1 MLVGREHELEV
12 LAGLVARGRNGSA
25 GNLLIRGEAG
35 VGKSALL
42 DEVVRKSP
50 PATVLRTQGIEVEA
64 PLPFAALHRLLRP
77 VTRLRRQIP
86 PPQARALRMAFGEE
100 DGPAVEPF
108 LVGIATLGILAA
120 AAEEHFLLCV
130 IDDAQWLDPA
140 SADALLFCSR
150 RLGADRAV
158 ILFAVR
164 EGTAGRI
171 EDQGLPVM
179 TLGGLDSGAATEL
192 LLKASGPG
200 TTCVAQ
206 VADRLVSE
214 TRGNALA
221 LLEIAADLSE
231 AQRTGAA
238 ALPPHLHLPSRVE
251 QVFLG
256 RIRQMPKPVQ
266 LLLLLVAADDTED
279 AGVIRRAAE
288 HLGLTEDVF
297 REAVDSGLLIL
308 SAETTTLR
316 HPLVR
321 SAVYQASNAQDRRRT
336 HLALAAVHAA
346 GGDAERETWHRA
358 AAADGPDP
366 DLALALERAGLRAVR
381 RGAHASALATYE
393 RAASLSSDPQRR
405 AALTFAAARSAWACG
420 QGLHARALLYE
431 ADGGAAEPGLAA
443 DIAKLRGHI
452 EVNLGSAR
460 LAHRIFV
467 EAARTA
473 QHAEPLRALEMAVLA
488 ATLRAYQA
496 DSGTPFPADGLSLD
510 PAAGDTP
517 RARCLKEMF
526 AAMNLSVECRWGEAI
541 EAFDRAAGSSADVDD
556 REVLWNLGNAALH
569 LGDDGA
575 QLHFYSGA
583 LSRAREA
590 GAATAVVYALQRLC
604 FSHFLAGD
612 AAAVRSAAE
621 EASALALSIGQP
633 AMTLLPTA
641 WLCLL
646 AAMQGSDE
654 YDGLVA
660 RLDDVPNQALG
671 ILADPVHDLTRWA
684 KGVRAASTGDRS
696 GALHHLSRFRLPALA
711 RMAAV
716 DRLDAAVR
724 AGDINRARVWTHELA
739 VFAQATNRPW
749 ARAAVAYGRA
759 LTSDGAPADAL
770 FRESLAEYSR
780 ARRPLYAAR
789 VHLAYGE
796 WLRRAQ
802 RRVDARH
809 HLRLALETFRDA
821 HADPHAERAA
831 QELRASGET
840 ARKRDPSTLVKL
852 TPMELK
858 IARLVGSGM
867 SNKDVAAE
875 CWVSPRTVAFH
886 LRNIFSKAG
895 ITSRGELARLD
906 LV

>member
-1 MLVGREHELEV
+1 MLR
-12 LAGLVARGRNGSA
+12 
-25 GNLLIRGEAG
+25 
-35 VGKSALL
+35 
-42 DEVVRKSP
+42 SP

-77 VTRLRRQIP
+77 VTRLRQQLP

-100 DGPAVEPF
+100 DGPAVEPY
-108 LVGIATLGILAA
+108 LVGIATLGVLAA
-120 AAEEHFLLCV
+120 AAEEQLLLCV

-140 SADALLFCSR
+140 SADALLFCAR

-158 ILFAVR
+158 MLFAVR
-164 EGTAGRI
+164 EGNAGKLQ
-171 EDQGLPVM
+171 DQGLPEIA
-179 TLGGLDSGAATEL
+179 LGGLDAEAAREL
-192 LLKASGPG
+192 LLSSGPG
-200 TTCVAQ
+200 TCAAE

-221 LLEIAADLSE
+221 LLEIAADLNE

-256 RIRQMPKPVQ
+256 RIRQMPQPVQ
-266 LLLLLVAADDTED
+266 LLLLLAAADETED
-279 AGVIRRAAE
+279 AGIIRRAAD
-288 HLGLTEDVF
+288 HLGLTADVF
-297 REAVDSGLLIL
+297 REACDSGLLIL
-308 SAETTTLR
+308 SAEATTLR

-321 SAVYQASNAQDRRRT
+321 SAVYQASDAPDRRQA

-346 GGDAERETWHRA
+346 GGDTERETWHRA

-366 DLALALERAGLRAVR
+366 DLVMSLERAGLRAQR

-420 QGLHARALLYE
+420 QGLHARALLHE
-431 ADGGAAEPGLAA
+431 ADGGAAEPGLVA
-443 DIAKLRGHI
+443 DIARLRGHI
-452 EVNLGSAR
+452 EVNLGSAG

-496 DSGTPFPADGLSLD
+496 DSGTPFPADGLSLE
-510 PAAGDTP
+510 PAPGDTP
-517 RARCLKEMF
+517 RTRCLKDMF
-526 AAMNLSVECRWGEAI
+526 AAMNLSVEGRWPAAVA
-541 EAFDRAAGSSADVDD
+541 AFDRAAGISADVDD
-556 REVLWNLGNAALH
+556 REVLWNLGNAALL
-569 LGDDGA
+569 LGDDEA

-583 LSRAREA
+583 LARAREA
-590 GAATAVVYALQRLC
+590 GAVTAVVYALQRLC

-621 EASALALSIGQP
+621 EAMALALSIGQP
-633 AMTLLPTA
+633 SMTLLPTA
-641 WLCLL
+641 WLALL

-654 YDGLVA
+654 YEELVA
-660 RLDDVPNQALG
+660 RLDVPALGLG

-684 KGVRAASTGDRS
+684 KGMRAVSTGDRP
-696 GALHHLSRFRLPALA
+696 GALHHFSRFRLPSLA

-724 AGDINRARVWTHELA
+724 AGDIDRARAWTHELA
-739 VFAQATNRPW
+739 VSAQATNRAW
-749 ARAAVAYGRA
+749 ARAAAAYGRA
-759 LTSDGAPADAL
+759 LTSGGAPADAL
-770 FRESLAEYSR
+770 FRESLTEYAR
-780 ARRPLYAAR
+780 ARRPLDEAR

-802 RRVDARH
+802 RRVDARR
-809 HLRLALETFRDA
+809 HLRLALEAFRDA
-821 HADPHAERAA
+821 HTEPLGERAA
-831 QELRASGET
+831 QELRTSGET

-895 ITSRGELARLD
+895 ITSRSELARLD

>member
-12 LAGLVARGRNGSA
+12 LAGIVARGRNGSA

-77 VTRLRRQIP
+77 VTRLRQQIP

-108 LVGIATLGILAA
+108 LVGIATLGVLAA

-158 ILFAVR
+158 MLFAVR

-171 EDQGLPVM
+171 EDHGLPEM
-179 TLGGLDSGAATEL
+179 TLGGLDPGAATEL
-192 LLKASGPG
+192 LMSSGPG
-200 TTCVAQ
+200 ACAAE
-206 VADRLVSE
+206 VADRLVSD

-238 ALPPHLHLPSRVE
+238 ALPPHLHLPTRVE

-266 LLLLLVAADDTED
+266 LLLLLAAADETED
-279 AGVIRRAAE
+279 AGVIRRAAD
-288 HLGLTEDVF
+288 HLGLEADVF
-297 REAVDSGLLIL
+297 REAADSGLLIL
-308 SAETTTLR
+308 SAELTTLR

-321 SAVYQASNAQDRRRT
+321 SAVYQASNTQDRRRV
-336 HLALAAVHAA
+336 HLALAGVHAA
-346 GGDAERETWHRA
+346 GGDTERETWHRA

-420 QGLHARALLYE
+420 QGLHARALLNE
-431 ADGGAAEPGLAA
+431 ADGGAAEPGLVA
-443 DIAKLRGHI
+443 DIARLRGHI
-452 EVNLGSAR
+452 EVNLGSAG

-467 EAARTA
+467 EAARAA

-496 DSGTPFPADGLSLD
+496 DSGTAFPADGLSLE

-517 RARCLKEMF
+517 RTRCLKDMF
-526 AAMNLSVECRWGEAI
+526 AAMNLSVEGRWGEAI

-569 LGDDGA
+569 LGDDEA

-590 GAATAVVYALQRLC
+590 GAGTAVAYALQRLC

-612 AAAVRSAAE
+612 AAAVRSSAE
-621 EASALALSIGQP
+621 EAMALVLSIGQP
-633 AMTLLPTA
+633 SMTLLPTA

-654 YDGLVA
+654 YDGLVS

-684 KGVRAASTGDRS
+684 KGARAVSTGDRS

-716 DRLDAAVR
+716 ERLDAAVR
-724 AGDINRARVWTHELA
+724 AGDIDRARAWTHELEK
-739 VFAQATNRPW
+739 FAQATNRPW
-749 ARAAVAYGRA
+749 ARAAAAYGRA

-770 FRESLAEYSR
+770 FRESLTEYSR
-780 ARRPLYAAR
+780 ARRPLDEAR

-821 HADPHAERAA
+821 HTEPLAERAA

-867 SNKDVAAE
+867 SNKDVATE

-895 ITSRGELARLD
+895 ITSRSELARLD